1 MSLTIK
7 VPSIACEACGKAI
20 TKAIQSQEIE
30 AQVSVDVAN
39 KIVTIETDVSEEKI
53 RAIITEAGHTPE

>member
-7 VPSIACEACGKAI
+7 VPSIACEVCGKAI
-20 TKAIQSQEIE
+20 TKAIQSQDSE
-30 AQVSVDVAN
+30 AQVSVDVIN
-39 KIVTIETDVSEEKI
+39 KIVTIETDASEAEI